1 MKYQPAPLDTSKIEF
16 GTEIVD
22 IVESL
27 ARNTHEVWATQ
38 RLRDG
43 WKYGPE
49 RDDNYKH
56 HPCLVPYDELPEEE
70 KEYDRVIV
78 RQVIAGVFALG
89 FNIEKKNENK

>member
-1 MKYQPAPLDTSKIEF
+1 MTYQPAPLDTSKIEF
-16 GTEIVD
+16 DAEITD

-49 RDDNYKH
+49 RDDNYKC
-56 HPCLVPYDELPEEE
+56 HPCLVPYDDLPEEE